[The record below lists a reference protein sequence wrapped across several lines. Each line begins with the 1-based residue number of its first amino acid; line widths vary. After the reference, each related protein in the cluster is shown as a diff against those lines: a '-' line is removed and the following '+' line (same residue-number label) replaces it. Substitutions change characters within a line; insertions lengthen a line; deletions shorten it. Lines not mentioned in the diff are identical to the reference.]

1 MLAKLF
7 IPEEGQYDLPT
18 QRRLKVQD
26 EDIGCHLKRHRNYLT
41 QRWEYSIV
49 FDFEI
54 RGIHP
59 SLYLDVAEPIL
70 KRIAQSLK
78 GLHNEPVTRVLEGD
92 L

>member
-18 QRRLKVQD
+18 QCRLKVQD
-26 EDIGCHLKRHRNYLT
+26 EDIGCYLKRRRNYLT
-41 QRWEYSIV
+41 QRWEYSVV
-49 FDFEI
+49 FDFEV

-78 GLHNEPVTRVLEGD
+78 GLHDEPVTRVLEGD